1 MFLLNTN
8 FGKTI
13 NEEFALTF
21 LLKKHLPSTIE
32 NEHVLN
38 ELLSA
43 PSPQAV
49 EVVSQIDGD
58 FILLGV
64 NGKIGISLAHMLVNA
79 CKLAGVKKRI
89 VGVSRF
95 SDSQGQKILEKYG
108 IETIQGNLL
117 DRDFLARLP
126 LLKNVIF
133 MAGMK
138 FGSSENLPLMWA
150 MNSYLPGLVAE
161 KFKESRIVS
170 YSTGCVYP
178 LVRVDS
184 GGSRENDAPEPVGE
198 YGQSCLG
205 RDRMFQFISKKEKTP
220 VAIIR
225 LNYAVEMRYGV
236 LVDIALQVK
245 NEQII
250 HLNMGHFNA
259 IWQGDANA
267 MVLQSL
273 AHCTCLA
280 NIINITGPETLSVRY
295 VAEQF
300 GEIFGKK
307 PQFAGIESKTALL
320 SNASKAFGL
329 FGYPQ
334 TPLHQII
341 QWTADWIMNNQ
352 PLLQKPTHFEVRDGN
367 F

>member
-1 MFLLNTN
+1 MLAKRFPL
-8 FGKTI
+8 
-13 NEEFALTF
+13 
-21 LLKKHLPSTIE
+21 SIE
-32 NEHVLN
+32 NEQVLDD
-38 ELLSA
+38 LLSE
-43 PSPQAV
+43 PSPQV
-49 EVVSQIDGD
+49 IEVISQTDGD

-64 NGKIGISLAHMLVNA
+64 NGKIGISLARMLRRA
-79 CKLAGVKKRI
+79 CDIAGVDKKI

-95 SDSQGQKILEKYG
+95 SDSRGREILQKYG
-108 IETIQGNLL
+108 VETIRGDLL
-117 DRDFLARLP
+117 DRNFLERLP
-126 LLKNVIF
+126 SPRNVIF

-161 KFKESRIVS
+161 KFSESRIIA

-184 GGSRENDAPEPVGE
+184 GGSKESDAPGPVGE

-205 RDRMFQFISKKEKTP
+205 RERMFEFISDKQKTP

-236 LVDIALQVK
+236 LVDIALRVK
-245 NEQII
+245 NDQVIDQS
-250 HLNMGHFNA
+250 MGHLNA

-267 MVLQSL
+267 MVLASL
-273 AHCTCLA
+273 AQCKSPA
-280 NIINITGPETLSVRY
+280 NILNITGPETVSVRC

-300 GEIFGKK
+300 GKLFNKTPVFVGE
-307 PQFAGIESKTALL
+307 ESGTALL
-320 SNASKAFGL
+320 SNAGKAFKL
-329 FGYPQ
+329 FGYPKI
-334 TPLHQII
+334 PLQQVI
-341 QWTADWIMNNQ
+341 QWTAEWIIKDM
-352 PLLQKPTHFEVRDGN
+352 PILQKPTHFEVRNGN

>member
-1 MFLLNTN
+1 MFKNS
-8 FGKTI
+8 F
-13 NEEFALTF
+13 
-21 LLKKHLPSTIE
+21 PSIIE
-32 NEHVLN
+32 NEKVLDD
-38 ELLSA
+38 LLSE
-43 PSPQAV
+43 PTPQV
-49 EVVSQIDGD
+49 IEHISQTDGD

-64 NGKIGISLAHMLVNA
+64 NGKIGISLARMLRKASN
-79 CKLAGVKKRI
+79 LAGVKKKI
-89 VGVSRF
+89 IGVSRF
-95 SDSQGQKILEKYG
+95 SDSQGQKILHEYG
-108 IETIQGNLL
+108 IETIRGDLL
-117 DRDFLARLP
+117 DRNFLESLP

-161 KFKESRIVS
+161 KFNESRIIA

-178 LVRVDS
+178 LVRVDG
-184 GGSRENDAPEPVGE
+184 GGSKETDSPEPVGE

-205 RDRMFQFISKKEKTP
+205 RERMFQFISDKQKTP

-245 NEQII
+245 NNQII
-250 HLNMGHFNA
+250 DLSMGHLNA

-267 MVLQSL
+267 MVLNSI
-273 AHCTCLA
+273 AHCKSPA
-280 NIINITGPETLSVRY
+280 NILNITGPETVSVRS

-300 GEIFGKK
+300 GKLLNKK
-307 PQFAGIESKTALL
+307 PQFIGEESGTALL
-320 SNASKAFGL
+320 SNAGKAFKL
-329 FGYPQ
+329 FGYP
-334 TPLHQII
+334 TIPLQQVI
-341 QWTADWIMNNQ
+341 QWTSEWIARDM
-352 PLLQKPTHFEVRDGN
+352 PILQKPTHFEVRNGN